1 MLVVQKFGG
10 TSVKGL
16 ERIDNV
22 VKRIIQTKKD
32 LSCDLIVIVSAMG
45 GVTNELIENA
55 KYFSQTP
62 NPRDYDMLLSAGE
75 RITSSLVSI
84 ALNAKGFKA
93 IALSGRG
100 AGILTDDFH
109 TKARIKAIDKDK
121 IRSFLDDGNI
131 VVVAGFQ
138 GINSKGDVTTLGR
151 GGSDL
156 SAVAIAGV
164 MEADFCEI
172 YTDVDGVFTTDP
184 KIEPNAKKIDK
195 ISYDEML
202 ELSSLGAKVLQNRSV
217 ELAKKLNLEIV
228 TKNSFNLNSGT
239 LITSEVE
246 KEIIS
251 GIALDE
257 NQVKFDINSDKKNID
272 FNIFSLLASS
282 HINVDMIFEINE
294 NDKTSLSFTISKSDL
309 VVAKDIL
316 GDISYKIDEDIIKLS
331 IIGIGMRS
339 IVISK
344 ALEVLSKNGIKIVS
358 ISTSEIKISMLLRK
372 KDGKTA
378 INLLHKIYN
387 LDK

>member
-62 NPRDYDMLLSAGE
+62 NPRDFDMLLSAGE

-272 FNIFSLLASS
+272 FNIFSLLALS